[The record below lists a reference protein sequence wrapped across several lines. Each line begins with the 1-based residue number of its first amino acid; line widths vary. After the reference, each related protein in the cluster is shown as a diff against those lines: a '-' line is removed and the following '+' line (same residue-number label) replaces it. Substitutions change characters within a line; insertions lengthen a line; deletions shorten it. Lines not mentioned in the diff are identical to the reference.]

1 MVFLVMD
8 LRQDTDINGRQK
20 NTSTIIQMHIGSLE
34 EANVNGLHKPVNRL
48 NLSTDST

>member
-20 NTSTIIQMHIGSLE
+20 NTSTIIQMHIE
-34 EANVNGLHKPVNRL
+34 RL
-48 NLSTDST
+48 FGRGQCEWLT